1 MLENTDMNNTSNS
14 SDEYSNS
21 AAEYLNRAMAACNEG
36 DAVLGMHLYLTAFE
50 KSLVGV
56 SAPSEDAIN
65 GLKQAW
71 SLACTLK
78 ERSLAEYIFEKMEPY
93 LNADEISV
101 CAEQL
106 QRLALDKLEEFG
118 LSREELQDMADM
130 ISQDFLGIDQV
141 LGVTVGQASP
151 LGSGSIRAG
160 LHGVSAVF
168 PANPEERIP
177 RIQPEEAPGTA
188 PVTDGGD
195 ASVASAVL
203 PETPETSLQDEKLL
217 ESGKNASL
225 EHAEDS
231 SQSLNEAADDAQAK
245 GGATDV
251 PGAGSAKETSSE
263 GAQKSHL
270 SSIMKAVE
278 NQGMKVRENNFSYK
292 DLAGYTNAI
301 RIMRDYGV
309 GMQDDP
315 HFQEL
320 ISMLNARH
328 GLDRMPSANTLIF
341 RSPAREDATTFM
353 EATAGELKLPI
364 IRMRMEENWQ
374 GMPLLSVMAQSDH
387 TPNMSSSQAAF
398 SGRGILMLDDLDLW
412 SVPTHEA
419 PEDRNGFMQLA
430 LSRGAREALHFIFSA
445 AKNPDVYVLASAVEN
460 SEIDGF
466 FLDMLELSSVINIEY
481 PTSEE
486 RVEIWMDIAAHHP
499 SIRGIDRA
507 ELVRY
512 SAQMARYDI
521 YMAAREAI
529 EVAYKQSLLS
539 HSYVPVTRENLFDKL
554 AAYQPLESKE
564 YKALEDAVVQDFQRD
579 LEHIDDLLKGE

>member
-71 SLACTLK
+71 SLACKLK

-130 ISQDFLGIDQV
+130 ISQDFLGVDQV

-177 RIQPEEAPGTA
+177 RIQPEEASENA
-188 PVTDGGD
+188 PVTGEDD
-195 ASVASAVL
+195 SSVASAVL
-203 PETPETSLQDEKLL
+203 PEKPESSEQG
-217 ESGKNASL
+217 ESFSESAKNASS
-225 EHAEDS
+225 ETAESS
-231 SQSLNEAADDAQAK
+231 SQSSNE
-245 GGATDV
+245 GTDV
-251 PGAGSAKETSSE
+251 AHTKEGSSE
-263 GAQKSHL
+263 ADPAKAALSDTAQKSHL

-278 NQGMKVRENNFSYK
+278 NSGMKVRENNFSYK
-292 DLAGYTNAI
+292 DLAGYSNAI

-320 ISMLNARH
+320 ISILNARH

-374 GMPLLSVMAQSDH
+374 GMPMLSVMAQSDH

-419 PEDRNGFMQLA
+419 PEDHNGFMQLA

-466 FLDMLELSSVINIEY
+466 FLDMLEPSSVINIEY

-507 ELVRY
+507 ALVRY

-539 HSYVPVTRENLFDKL
+539 HAYVPVTRENLFDKL